1 MERISSG
8 NADMNDWL
16 GGGYENDV
24 ITVFYGPAGSGKTN
38 LCVLASVEQAK
49 KGGKV
54 VFIDTEGG
62 FSVERM
68 RQIGNEELAKNILIL
83 KATNFNEQR
92 EAFNKL
98 LEIKNIS
105 LIIVD
110 SIAMLYRL
118 ELGAAASEKDDE
130 KIMAINRALARQLR
144 ILSEIARKK
153 NIPVLVTNQ
162 VYYSFNEPEKI
173 HMVGGDILK
182 YWGKCIIELQN
193 AGKGKRKAILK
204 KHRSMP
210 EKEFSFAITNK
221 GIEKTGFGLF

>member
-8 NADMNDWL
+8 NEELNEWL
-16 GGGYENDV
+16 GGGYEKDI

-49 KGGKV
+49 KGGKIV
-54 VFIDTEGG
+54 YIDTEGG

-68 RQIGNEELAKNILIL
+68 RQIGNEELGKNILIL

-110 SIAMLYRL
+110 SILIIL
-118 ELGAAASEKDDE
+118 EILGGFAHPAVKL
-130 KIMAINRALARQLR
+130 AL
-144 ILSEIARKK
+144 
-153 NIPVLVTNQ
+153 
-162 VYYSFNEPEKI
+162 
-173 HMVGGDILK
+173 GD
-182 YWGKCIIELQN
+182 
-193 AGKGKRKAILK
+193 
-204 KHRSMP
+204 
-210 EKEFSFAITNK
+210 T
-221 GIEKTGFGLF
+221 